1 MTDELIERLAR
12 LHRHY
17 ESGGMGGDKAAKAN
31 KDASARIIADA
42 KIIEAADELA
52 IVVAGLLD
60 VMPAHKM
67 ELPVK
72 HALAAYRAAALE
84 KSDDCQHKKLERGLH
99 TIPHKGENL

>member
-31 KDASARIIADA
+31 KDASARILADA
-42 KIIEAADELA
+42 KIIKAAEELETYLKYA
-52 IVVAGLLD
+52 INGPWMAFHLEG
-60 VMPAHKM
+60 AK
-67 ELPVK
+67 K
-72 HALAAYRAAALE
+72 ALAAYRAAALE